1 MEWLRWYHGAI
12 SDDKWPLIA
21 RKSGQ
26 PVAIVIAIWAALLE
40 CASQADDRGSIDAF
54 DPESVDALLQLED
67 GTSQAVVDAL
77 SSGKRPRIAGGHI
90 VNWSKRQPVRE
101 DGSAERAREWR
112 ERKKKEKSA
121 CPEEPNAGRTQ
132 TERTANAGR
141 TQTNTDKIRE
151 DKKREEKNIYPV
163 SSLENED
170 SARVEACAADIN
182 PAGTVPT
189 EPSIDFQ
196 ELRQFWDEHFRPEA
210 PLAGFTE
217 YKQLRAAK
225 AYPGDSRIYEDL
237 KARIDCQF
245 WDQGFAP
252 GLAKYLRER
261 AWLRPPSATS
271 RASPAANAKHESQ
284 ADRAARLTYEAGM
297 SVLAEMEQRGLNG
310 GRALNAR

>member
-196 ELRQFWDEHFRPEA
+196 ELRQFWDEHFRQEM

-261 AWLRPPSATS
+261 AWLKPPSAS
-271 RASPAANAKHESQ
+271 PRASPVAQKSWLEREDEANFNAFMAEAKAKQE
-284 ADRAARLTYEAGM
+284 ARE
-297 SVLAEMEQRGLNG
+297 RGV
-310 GRALNAR
+310 AS